1 MNFEKLY
8 FKLPYFAQTIILN
21 IKGFIIMRNRYNK
34 DFWKVLS
41 IFKNRK
47 REVVDIQQLRRFLQ
61 NANASSFWNRRF
73 NEYDVKLDAEDI
85 IRELKKLPV
94 LTKDEVKRNSDTI
107 RVNVEKDK
115 IGTIKTSGTTGS
127 GLIFTQTLSME
138 NKQWAVWWRYR
149 EENGIDFNE
158 TCAWFGGRSIIRLEK
173 KNPPFWHINHFMK
186 QIMFSAY
193 HLNENT
199 VKFYFDYI
207 KKKRIKWL
215 HGYPS
220 QISFFASLVRDENLG
235 KIESVKYITFGGE
248 NVLDSQIEM
257 INQVFD
263 ARLTQHYGLAEGV
276 ANISQNKE
284 GELVPDQDFC
294 FTEFVQIGNT
304 SSYKIIGTNYNNFSF
319 PLIRYD
325 TNDIAS
331 INNKRIISIDGRNED
346 YLVLPN
352 GIKLGRLDH
361 IFKSAINIIEAQIY
375 QPNISSLILRVVK
388 GKDYSPKDEID
399 LISEARLRI
408 PEEVSIKIN
417 YLSKIKKTKSGKLKF
432 VISDVK

>member
-1 MNFEKLY
+1 MKFEKLY
-8 FKLPYFAQTIILN
+8 FNLPYYIQSILLN
-21 IKGFIIMRNRYNK
+21 IKGFVIKRNRYNK

-47 REVVDIQQLRRFLQ
+47 RDLVDIQQLRNFLQ
-61 NANASSFWNRRF
+61 NANDSSFWNRRF
-73 NEYDVKLDAEDI
+73 NEYDVDLDAENI
-85 IRELKKLPV
+85 LGELKKLPI
-94 LTKDEVKRNSDTI
+94 LSKDEVKSNSESI
-107 RVNVEKDK
+107 RVNVEKEK
-115 IGTIKTSGTTGS
+115 IGIIKTSGTTGS

-149 EENGIDFNE
+149 IENGINFNE
-158 TCAWFGGRSIIRLEK
+158 TCAWFGGRSIIKLDK
-173 KNPPFWHINHFMK
+173 KKPPFWHINYFMK
-186 QIMFSAY
+186 QVMFSSY

-220 QISFFASLVRDENLG
+220 QISFFASLVRDGNLG
-235 KIESVKYITFGGE
+235 KLETVKYITFGGE
-248 NVLDSQIEM
+248 NVLDSQIEI
-257 INQVFD
+257 INQIFD

-276 ANISQNKE
+276 ANISQNKD

-294 FTEFVQIGNT
+294 LTEFVQIGN
-304 SSYKIIGTNYNNFSF
+304 SNSYKIIGTNYNNFSF

-325 TNDIAS
+325 TNDVAS
-331 INNKRIISIDGRNED
+331 INNKRIISIDGRSED

-361 IFKSAINIIEAQIY
+361 IFKSAINITEAQIY
-375 QPNISSLILRVVK
+375 QPNKSSLIFRVVK
-388 GKDYSPKDEID
+388 GKDYSSLDEID

-408 PEEVSIKIN
+408 PDEVSIKIS
-417 YLSKIKKTKSGKLKF
+417 YLEKIQKTKSGKLKF
-432 VISDVK
+432 VISDIK